1 MRVALGLS
9 GGVDSTIAA
18 ILLKEQGYDVIG
30 ITMAKWS
37 PESGILTRDKRG
49 CFGPSEPD
57 ALISAERAAKKLGIE
72 HHIIRL
78 DDEFKSEVLDY
89 FTTTYALGKTPNP
102 CVICNQQIKFG
113 ALIAKA
119 RKLGLDFDR
128 FATGHY
134 AQVSYSEQ
142 LGRWQ
147 LFQAADKRKDQ
158 SYFLSFLTQEQLAGS
173 LFPLGGMQKDDIREF
188 ARTRGFEYLIKEKE
202 SQDFLESDNILPL
215 FRKNSFAPGDFVDTA
230 GNVLGKHKGL
240 IHYTI
245 GQRKGLGLAG
255 FDSPRYVISLSRRE
269 NKVVIGKEEELYSNE
284 LLAVNMNWV
293 SIPEPSGELRCEAKV
308 RLAQHPVS
316 CTINK
321 AEGLWKVVFDQPIS
335 AITPGQVLALYDGE
349 MLLGAGFIL

>member
-30 ITMAKWS
+30 ITMAKWN

-49 CFGPSEPD
+49 CFGPSEPN

-72 HHIIRL
+72 HYIIRL
-78 DDEFKSEVLDY
+78 DDEFKVDVLDY
-89 FTTTYALGKTPNP
+89 FTSTYALGKTPNP
-102 CVICNQQIKFG
+102 CVMCNQQIKFG
-113 ALIAKA
+113 ALITKA
-119 RKLGLDFDR
+119 RELGLDFDY

-134 AQVSYSEQ
+134 AQASYSKD
-142 LGRWQ
+142 LDRWQ

-158 SYFLSFLTQEQLAGS
+158 SYFLSFLTQEQIASS

-188 ARTRGFEYLIKEKE
+188 ARTRGFEYLIKKKE
-202 SQDFLESDNILPL
+202 SQDFLESNNILPL
-215 FRKNSFAPGDFVDTA
+215 FKNTRFAPGDFVDTQ
-230 GNVLGKHKGL
+230 GNILGKHKGL

-255 FDSPRYVISLSRRE
+255 FDSPRYVISLNHRE
-269 NKVVIGKEEELYSNE
+269 NKVVIGKEEELYKDE
-284 LLAVNMNWV
+284 LLAVNMNWI
-293 SIPEPSGELRCEAKV
+293 SIPEPTAELRSEAKV
-308 RLAQHPVS
+308 RLAQEPVS
-316 CTINK
+316 CTVNK
-321 AEGLWKVVFDQPIS
+321 EDILWKVCFDEPVS
-335 AITPGQVLALYDGE
+335 AITPGQVLALYDSE